1 MARRKRKLS
10 LEEEIRELE
19 LEIENCGAEIKKL
32 NNRKEEL
39 KQLIEQKQMEAL
51 HQAVMSSGKSIDEVI
66 SLINNGGCQEEQ
78 PADM

>member
-19 LEIENCGAEIKKL
+19 LEIENCEAEIKKL

-51 HQAVMSSGKSIDEVI
+51 HQAVMKSGKSIDEVI
-66 SLINNGGCQEEQ
+66 SLINGGGQE
-78 PADM
+78 